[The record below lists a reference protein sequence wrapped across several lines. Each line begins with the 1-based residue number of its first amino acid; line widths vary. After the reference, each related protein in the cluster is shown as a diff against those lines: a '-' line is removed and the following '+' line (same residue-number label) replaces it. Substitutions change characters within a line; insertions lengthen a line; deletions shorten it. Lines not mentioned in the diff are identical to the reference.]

1 MFDDVLKRKEQAD
14 GTRNALGILQ
24 RFRFLFH
31 LPSTLDK
38 NIQKADYD
46 LVINDNA
53 RANALFGQTE
63 VQVCIM
69 STSSS
74 VFNDPGGNDNN
85 HISMFKVFKR
95 VLQEA
100 EQRILNLR
108 EVLQEKLQQYP
119 ASLEEQKKIIRF
131 V

>member
-46 LVINDNA
+46 LVINDYA

-63 VQVCIM
+63 VQVCINIIIWLLCYIYIY
-69 STSSS
+69 ST
-74 VFNDPGGNDNN
+74 
-85 HISMFKVFKR
+85 
-95 VLQEA
+95 L
-100 EQRILNLR
+100 
-108 EVLQEKLQQYP
+108 
-119 ASLEEQKKIIRF
+119 
-131 V
+131 

>member
-1 MFDDVLKRKEQAD
+1 MTLKKVVEENKTKYGPDMTASLENSILSMQHTLIAILAALIYYCQMNSFSGAKTEAGRLFDDVLKRKEQAD

-46 LVINDNA
+46 LVINDYA

-63 VQVCIM
+63 VQVC
-69 STSSS
+69 TS
-74 VFNDPGGNDNN
+74 DL
-85 HISMFKVFKR
+85 M
-95 VLQEA
+95 
-100 EQRILNLR
+100 
-108 EVLQEKLQQYP
+108 
-119 ASLEEQKKIIRF
+119 
-131 V
+131 

>member
-1 MFDDVLKRKEQAD
+1 MDTLMTLKKVVEENKTKYGPDMTASLENSILSMQHTLIAILAALVNYWQINSFSGAKTEAGRLFDDVLKRKEQAD

-46 LVINDNA
+46 LVINDYA

-63 VQVCIM
+63 VQVCNI
-69 STSSS
+69 
-74 VFNDPGGNDNN
+74 
-85 HISMFKVFKR
+85 
-95 VLQEA
+95 
-100 EQRILNLR
+100 
-108 EVLQEKLQQYP
+108 
-119 ASLEEQKKIIRF
+119 
-131 V
+131 